1 MNMLS
6 VTITMRIR
14 GKKFRTTK
22 IYYFWVLYSKGDLQA
37 LDHAKTSTLTID

>member
-1 MNMLS
+1 MNMPS

-22 IYYFWVLYSKGDLQA
+22 IYIFGALYLKGDLQA